1 MRMFSKRVF
10 VLACLGSLNREPNT
24 ETEQSI
30 MGHLRGLVKVE
41 DRCCFSCTCL
51 LKNPAE
57 MFFVNEYRNTALV
70 YCIYIKDGL
79 LITEISPGHEC
90 FN

>member
-1 MRMFSKRVF
+1 MFSKRVF
-10 VLACLGSLNREPNT
+10 VLACLGSLNREPTT

-51 LKNPAE
+51 LKNPAD
-57 MFFVNEYRNTALV
+57 MFFVNEVTVWCCSQWDQSVLSRLR
-70 YCIYIKDGL
+70 
-79 LITEISPGHEC
+79 
-90 FN
+90 